1 MTNPTGDGASHRP
14 APASPTADLF
24 AWSGD
29 GIVLLGERAADR
41 WVVARGWR
49 RDDRLTD
56 VRRWSFAEPR
66 AFAGQVR
73 RLVRE
78 VTGDAASAAGAGA
91 SALAWAEALDPAPS

>member
-1 MTNPTGDGASHRP
+1 MTNPTGDGARHRP

-24 AWSGD
+24 VWSGG

-73 RLVRE
+73 RLARE
-78 VTGDAASAAGAGA
+78 ATGDPAGATTAGGA
-91 SALAWAEALDPAPS
+91 ALVWAQDLLER